1 MPTLAI
7 LAFLA
12 GSAVGWVLYSGAEKE
27 PLSVPLLRNKFYFD
41 EIYGA
46 IVAGTQDVLAFIAAG
61 MDAIVLLVVRA
72 VGGMTLGLGYALR
85 LFQVGNVQAYAFIF
99 GLGVVALIYLL
110 VFR

>member
-1 MPTLAI
+1 M
-7 LAFLA
+7 
-12 GSAVGWVLYSGAEKE
+12 LYAGAEKE
-27 PLSVPLLRNKFYFD
+27 PLSLPLFRNKFYFD

-61 MDAIVLLVVRA
+61 VDAIVLTVVRA
-72 VGGMTLGLGYALR
+72 VGGLTLGLGYALR

-99 GLGVVALIYLL
+99 GLGVVTLIYFL